1 MEQVLG
7 TPKAVAIKEYVMN
20 VSNSLWNLVHASG
33 KTIRISPND
42 FVFRKCSLYRR
53 NLLILRELQLNCL

>member
-53 NLLILRELQLNCL
+53 NLLIL